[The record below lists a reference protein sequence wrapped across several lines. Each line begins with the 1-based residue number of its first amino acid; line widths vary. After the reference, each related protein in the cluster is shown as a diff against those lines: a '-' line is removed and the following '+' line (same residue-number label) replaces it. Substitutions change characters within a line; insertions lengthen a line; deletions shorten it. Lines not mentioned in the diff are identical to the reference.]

1 MGKKITI
8 FTLNGYSNYGNRLQ
22 NYALENAIKFLNCE
36 VCTAIIKD
44 KRQSSFV
51 KKLKNVESFKDF
63 CNKGI
68 NKINIK
74 LKFLIYKN
82 KIINRNNKFIEFS
95 KEFLN
100 EKEPTLYFNNFT
112 KNKIKQ
118 NEYFITGSDQ
128 VWNPLY
134 PEVTSLY
141 FLTFVPK
148 EKRIA
153 YAPSFGI
160 SEIPE
165 EYKENY
171 KKWLSE
177 IKYISVREES
187 GAKII
192 KELTGRDAP
201 VLVDP
206 TLLLTR
212 EKWLTIAKPAKNK
225 PKDKYL
231 VTYFLGGVP
240 KEYKKEIKKF
250 AKNNQLKII
259 NLGDIKETKTY
270 ITGPSEFL
278 DYINSCDIIFTDSF
292 HGTVFSILF
301 EKPFVVYK
309 RVGGSSMY
317 SRIKTLLKMF
327 KLESREYKKV
337 KIDNS
342 LFQINYS
349 HVPKILEI
357 ERSKSYNYLKEA
369 LNIKNI

>member
-1 MGKKITI
+1 ML
-8 FTLNGYSNYGNRLQ
+8 FRS
-22 NYALENAIKFLNCE
+22 
-36 VCTAIIKD
+36 
-44 KRQSSFV
+44 
-51 KKLKNVESFKDF
+51 
-63 CNKGI
+63 
-68 NKINIK
+68 
-74 LKFLIYKN
+74 
-82 KIINRNNKFIEFS
+82 
-95 KEFLN
+95 
-100 EKEPTLYFNNFT
+100 
-112 KNKIKQ
+112 
-118 NEYFITGSDQ
+118 
-128 VWNPLY
+128 
-134 PEVTSLY
+134 
-141 FLTFVPK
+141 
-148 EKRIA
+148 
-153 YAPSFGI
+153 
-160 SEIPE
+160 
-165 EYKENY
+165 
-171 KKWLSE
+171 KWLSE

-327 KLESREYKKV
+327 KLESREYEKV
-337 KIDNS
+337 RIDNS
-342 LFQINYS
+342 LFEIDYS